1 MNIQELEVLSEIV
14 NYRTFT
20 AAAACLSYSPSVIS
34 SYISNIEKEL
44 GLKLF
49 VRGNKAHSFELT
61 PEGKVLINAVR
72 RINTD
77 YQSMMEIVRQLKETH
92 ENFIRIGSQPR
103 YGNVHEQE
111 IIASFLLNNQDASIN
126 RVKMNARDLT
136 SLMDAGRL
144 DALFVSIHFELKVEE
159 YFRELL
165 VNPDFD
171 IIYISSETDLY
182 FGISSEYFP
191 GRFEVTF
198 KELRDFT
205 FAVSFANSSDIQ
217 DQKALSTYELLAK
230 ENGFALKIMNVGGHD
245 NTAFKL
251 ATMMPLAVGTT
262 NKPVHYEGIKFVRLS
277 DWIGCTN
284 LYFVYNKSN
293 HNKMLRNLKSCVLE
307 YIESSGAKR
316 PLATAS
322 PAFTDA

>member
-1 MNIQELEVLSEIV
+1 MNFRELEVLSEIV
-14 NYRTFT
+14 NYKTF
-20 AAAACLSYSPSVIS
+20 AAAASSLSYSPSVIS
-34 SYISNIEKEL
+34 NYISNIEKEL

-49 VRGNKAHSFELT
+49 VRSNKAHSLELT
-61 PEGKVLINAVR
+61 PEGKILVNAVR
-72 RINTD
+72 RINSD
-77 YQSMMEIVRQLKETH
+77 YQYMMEIVRQLKQTH

-111 IIASFLLNNQDASIN
+111 IIASFLLNNQNANITM
-126 RVKMNARDLT
+126 VKMKAKELM

-144 DALFVSIHFELKVEE
+144 DALFVSIQYELKAEE
-159 YFRELL
+159 YFQEQL

-171 IIYISSETDLY
+171 AIFISSETDLY
-182 FGISSEYFP
+182 FGISEKYFP
-191 GRFEVTF
+191 GRYEVEF

-205 FAVSFANSSDIQ
+205 FALSFANSSDIQ
-217 DQKALSTYELLAK
+217 DKKALSTYETLAK
-230 ENGFALKIMNVGGHD
+230 ENGFNLKFVNVGGHD

-262 NKPVHYEGIKFVRLS
+262 HIPAHYEGIKFVRLT

-293 HNKMLRNLKSCVLE
+293 QNKKLRQLKSCVLQ
-307 YIESSGAKR
+307 YIKS
-316 PLATAS
+316 
-322 PAFTDA
+322 